1 MVRLPDLWWSVPV
14 TEPLPPQPAE
24 WDAEEECD
32 GCRCGWPIKNAI
44 HLAEGGG
51 MMQIMRCRH
60 FPERT
65 SERGKDPT

>member
-1 MVRLPDLWWSVPV
+1 M